1 MLIVND
7 NKTNI
12 VKKKF
17 HLKKQ
22 SHFHLRSDHKSPPAA
37 VAASAPLQPLD
48 DGRDVAEVPDGGRLP
63 QRGEGSAAAAFGVEV
78 VVVAVFP
85 SVAPPVAVVVPLV
98 GEVVID
104 AIRLLKLIN

>member
-37 VAASAPLQPLD
+37 VAASAPLQPLN
-48 DGRDVAEVPDGGRLP
+48 DGRDVPDGGRLP